1 MRICFCDDEKS
12 FHTVVANMIQ
22 KWSKEKGVLCEVFHY
37 DSAEQMLFEN
47 EQNFSFDLILL
58 DIQMGKMDGV
68 ELARKIRERD
78 SHVMIA
84 FLTAVGDHVFEEY
97 EVQAVRYLMKPL
109 QQEKLSELL
118 ELAAKASQNN
128 RKYLILEVGGEK
140 EKIYLE
146 DILAVESQGHY
157 LNFHTIQGNLE
168 QKGTL
173 ATVSEK
179 LDDSFV
185 QSHRSFFVNLSHVVG
200 LQKRNAVWITGK

>member
-12 FHTVVANMIQ
+12 FHAVVENMIQ
-22 KWSKEKGVLCEVFHY
+22 KWAKEKGVLCEVFHY

-58 DIQMGKMDGV
+58 DIQMGKMDDV

-78 SHVMIA
+78 NHVMIA
-84 FLTAVGDHVFEEY
+84 FLTAVGDHVFEGY

-140 EKIYLE
+140 
-146 DILAVESQGHY
+146 
-157 LNFHTIQGNLE
+157 
-168 QKGTL
+168 
-173 ATVSEK
+173 
-179 LDDSFV
+179 
-185 QSHRSFFVNLSHVVG
+185 
-200 LQKRNAVWITGK
+200 